1 MSFIEIYY
9 YTFYKYYKLFKALNP
24 RMWTPDMIAVLI
36 MMNLIM
42 FLILPIQ
49 FYYDIFSDTRG
60 IIPFLSFKVIAVLIF
75 ILLIQW
81 LAFWRNDNWKQYV
94 KRFDQWPLNKNE
106 KGGWIVAGVTILLL
120 ANFIVSLALDPPP
133 GGWK

>member
-1 MSFIEIYY
+1 MSFIEMYY
-9 YTFYKYYKLFKALNP
+9 YIFYKYYKLCKALKP
-24 RMWTPDMIAVLI
+24 KIWTPYMIAVLI

-42 FLILPIQ
+42 FLIVPIQ

-75 ILLIQW
+75 IFLIQW
-81 LAFWRNDNWKQYV
+81 LAFWHNDSWKQYV
-94 KRFDQWPLNKNE
+94 ERFDQWPPNKNE
-106 KGGWIVAGVTILLL
+106 RGGWIVAGVTILLL
-120 ANFIVSLALDPPP
+120 ANFIIAFVLDPPP